1 MALLPAVLGDIK
13 YILGLHVVMVT
24 MKNETGN
31 KPNVIILP
39 YIGYATMSG
48 LNTCYLIMRE
58 GSGPKVAPC

>member
-24 MKNETGN
+24 MENETGN
-31 KPNVIILP
+31 NPNVIIWP
-39 YIGYATMSG
+39 SIGYASTSS

-58 GSGPKVAPC
+58 GSGP